1 MTSFNQNTV
10 NICMD
15 LNNNDHHGGS
25 KSQDDLNIS
34 IVEESDE
41 IDGYETS
48 FSKIKFAGQ
57 EINYVIINTLR
68 RVILSLI
75 PTYGFDSNNINITKN
90 TSVFNNDYLRLR
102 LSNFPI
108 YLNKDLNNKY
118 SKLKKLDYTTVISPI
133 TTLDNSADL
142 EYKANLGSAE
152 IDLIEESL
160 KNVDITDNL
169 TIVVNVKNTSD
180 SDIMDVMTNTPGV
193 KFYLGKEQIS
203 HIYANPLLFVQLQP
217 LQEFACTMISSLN
230 IGMHNAIFRP
240 CTMCYYDEINDNE
253 FDFTVMSRRQIS
265 EQDLLIRAC
274 NIIKKKVKTSE
285 QTIIDNI
292 NKYGQEVNKK
302 LIEEDKTDDFLHN
315 GTIIIDGEQHTLG
328 NLFSKYLQDNADI
341 DFAGYKVGHPNVS
354 QVEIKYIC
362 KSDIIKVVKEV
373 TKKIHN
379 IYEKIENKITSMK
392 HFGYTL

>member
-1 MTSFNQNTV
+1 MTSLNQNTV
-10 NICMD
+10 NIFMD
-15 LNNNDHHGGS
+15 TTNNYFHGGAKTS
-25 KSQDDLNIS
+25 TDLNIS
-34 IVEESDE
+34 VIEESDE

-48 FSKIKFAGQ
+48 FSKIKLSGQ

-90 TSVFNNDYLRLR
+90 TSVFNNDYMRLR

-118 SKLKKLDYTTVISPI
+118 SKLKKLDYTTVINPSI
-133 TTLDNSADL
+133 TLDNSSDL

-180 SDIMDVMTNTPGV
+180 SDVMDVMTNTPGV
-193 KFYLGKEQIS
+193 KFYFGKEQIS
-203 HIYANPLLFVQLQP
+203 HIYANPLLIVQLQP
-217 LQEFACTMISSLN
+217 LQEFACTMVSSLN
-230 IGMHNAIFRP
+230 IGMYNAIFRP
-240 CTMCYYDEINDNE
+240 CTMCYYDEISDNE

-265 EQDLLIRAC
+265 EKDLLIRAC
-274 NIIKKKVKTSE
+274 NIIKKKVKTAE

-302 LIEEDKTDDFLHN
+302 LIEEDKTDEFLRN

-328 NLFSKYLQDNADI
+328 NLFSRYLQDHPDI
-341 DFAGYKVGHPNVS
+341 DFSGYKVGHPNVS

-362 KSDIIKVVKEV
+362 KSDIIKVIKEV
-373 TKKIHN
+373 TKKIN
-379 IYEKIENKITSMK
+379 DIYEKIENKLNGMK